1 MYTETILYVISITIS
16 YFFYRYCFIHMD
28 KVAKEVAPLPIII
41 IILMFVPI
49 VNLLF
54 GVMMYM
60 LFIVNSNKNK
70 KFINKIFN
78 IKE

>member
-28 KVAKEVAPLPIII
+28 KVAKEVAPLPII